1 MQDRGAFEILI
12 DYPKSKG
19 LPFETHKNNRRF
31 YVSSNDPILKTK
43 FVLFKEGALFFFAYD
58 SFSSKASMSQTFS
71 GIYSIS
77 NIDNDFECEIS
88 KKYWVDFFR
97 GGRKKTGIKAI
108 DDNLTMLSNSDRII
122 KAFVNKRIAS
132 KFLQLES
139 EISPLRLIVKKD
151 YLELIDEFKAKSII
165 GLETNRWIYER
176 EEIESLFE
184 MEGKLLMNLI
194 IPLVIEMC
202 YKL

>member
-1 MQDRGAFEILI
+1 MEDRSAFEVLL

-19 LPFETHKNNRRF
+19 LPFETHKNSRRF

-43 FVLFKEGALFFFAYD
+43 YVLFKEGALFFFAYD
-58 SFSSKASMSQTFS
+58 SFSSKASMNQTFS

-77 NIDNDFECEIS
+77 NINKGFECEIS
-88 KKYWVDFFR
+88 KKYWVDFVR
-97 GGRKKTGIKAI
+97 RGRKKTGIKVI
-108 DDNLTMLSNSDRII
+108 DDNLTILSNSDRII
-122 KAFVNKRIAS
+122 KEFVNKRIAT
-132 KFLQLES
+132 KLLQLES

-151 YLELIDEFKAKSII
+151 YLELIDELKAKSII

-184 MEGKLLMNLI
+184 NGREI
-194 IPLVIEMC
+194 IEELNNPIE
-202 YKL
+202 